1 MTDINAVTTL
11 ECQDGIAVLTLN
23 SPPVNALSVAVREG
37 LFEGLGRAAADPA
50 ATAIVLVCAG
60 RTFIAGADIG
70 ELGASSGAA
79 LSSIQDLIE
88 ASPKPVIAAL
98 HGTALGGGLE
108 LALCAHYRLAEPSTQ
123 LGLPEVKLGLLP
135 GAGGTQRLPR
145 MVGPEKALEIIA
157 SGEQVAAIDALALG
171 LVDELAPEDG
181 LRGSAVAFARRVVSE
196 GRPLIKV
203 RDNDEK
209 VRGAR
214 GQSDLFDAFRQRNAR
229 KFRGFIAPEFAIRCV
244 EAAVNLPFDDGLKLE
259 RRLFCELLAGDQSKA
274 QRYVFFAE
282 RQVWKTPDVPAETP
296 VLTIRKVGI
305 VGAGTMGGGI
315 AMNFANIGLP
325 VTLIEAKPQALDRGL
340 ATIRR
345 NYESTAKR
353 GRLTINEVEQRV
365 ALLSGTLDY
374 DALAD
379 CDLIIEAVFENMDVK
394 KSVFA
399 RIDGVAKSDA
409 ILASNTS
416 YLDINEMAGV
426 TKRPESVI
434 GLHFFSPANVM
445 RLLEV
450 VRGERTSKTVIATS
464 MQLAKRIGKIAALVG
479 VCRGFV
485 GNRMLTQRQRQAHA
499 LVMEGAMPWD
509 VDRVL
514 HEFGFPMGPFAMS
527 DLAGLDLGWSKE
539 RSKGESLRD
548 ILCEMDR
555 RGQKNGAG
563 YYDYDEQRN
572 PTPSAVVERAIGDF
586 AQRRGIKPRSF
597 TDQEILSRCILPLI
611 NEGAKILQGGIA
623 TRASDIDVVWLNG
636 YGWPGYR
643 GGPMHYADTLG
654 LHNVIAGLE
663 KLQSQ
668 LGNEFAPAALL
679 LDAAAQGTALHKA
692 AGRTL

>member
-1 MTDINAVTTL
+1 M
-11 ECQDGIAVLTLN
+11 
-23 SPPVNALSVAVREG
+23 
-37 LFEGLGRAAADPA
+37 
-50 ATAIVLVCAG
+50 
-60 RTFIAGADIG
+60 
-70 ELGASSGAA
+70 
-79 LSSIQDLIE
+79 
-88 ASPKPVIAAL
+88 
-98 HGTALGGGLE
+98 
-108 LALCAHYRLAEPSTQ
+108 
-123 LGLPEVKLGLLP
+123 
-135 GAGGTQRLPR
+135 
-145 MVGPEKALEIIA
+145 
-157 SGEQVAAIDALALG
+157 
-171 LVDELAPEDG
+171 
-181 LRGSAVAFARRVVSE
+181 
-196 GRPLIKV
+196 
-203 RDNDEK
+203 
-209 VRGAR
+209 
-214 GQSDLFDAFRQRNAR
+214 
-229 KFRGFIAPEFAIRCV
+229 
-244 EAAVNLPFDDGLKLE
+244 NLPFDEGLKLE
-259 RRLFCELLAGDQSKA
+259 RRLFRELPAGDQSKA

-282 RQVWKTPDVPAETP
+282 RQVWKIPDVPAETP

-353 GRLTINEVEQRV
+353 GRLTRSEVEHRV
-365 ALLSGTLDY
+365 GLLTGTLDY

-416 YLDINEMAGV
+416 YLDINEMAAV

-434 GLHFFSPANVM
+434 GFHFFSPANVM

-464 MQLAKRIGKIAALVG
+464 MQLAKKIGKIAALVG

-514 HEFGFPMGPFAMS
+514 YEFGFPMGPFAMS

-586 AQRRGIKPRSF
+586 AQRHGIKPRSF

-611 NEGAKILQGGIA
+611 NEGARILQGGIA

-643 GGPMHYADTLG
+643 GGPMYYADTLG
-654 LHNVIAGLE
+654 LHHVIAGLE

-668 LGNEFAPAALL
+668 LGSEFAPAALL